1 MGVCGHCSFRFGL
14 QGVEPI
20 LAKSG
25 GNLFAVS
32 WWWAA
37 RRFGF
42 FEKHAQNCIG
52 FFMAMRSIAIGIGIG
67 GEGGVLIAT
76 TPAVIY

>member
-20 LAKSG
+20 LA
-25 GNLFAVS
+25 N
-32 WWWAA
+32 
-37 RRFGF
+37 
-42 FEKHAQNCIG
+42 G

>member
-1 MGVCGHCSFRFGL
+1 
-14 QGVEPI
+14 
-20 LAKSG
+20 
-25 GNLFAVS
+25 LFAVS

-52 FFMAMRSIAIGIGIG
+52 FLMAMRSIAIGIAIGIGIG
-67 GEGGVLIAT
+67 GEGVVLIAT